1 VSELGRGL
9 IVAGAVLVLLGV
21 WLTFAGRLPGLG
33 RLPGDFVFGGA
44 HWRVYL
50 PLGTS
55 ILLSAL
61 LTLLL
66 RLFWRR

>member
-1 VSELGRGL
+1 M
-9 IVAGAVLVLLGV
+9 AGAVLVVLGV

-33 RLPGDFVFGGA
+33 RLPGDFVFGGPRV
-44 HWRVYL
+44 RVYL

-55 ILLSAL
+55 LVLSVL